1 MCFLLLLFL
10 SSSGISRIRPSGKRW
25 EKRILPLLLET
36 SISFRNRLS
45 LSLSLFPNL
54 VRPSTSSFL
63 PAFPIYFDLPFV
75 VPPAAHSLILVT
87 SPLPDPTSVLQ
98 RFGNFVFFIFFAPSD
113 NPELQLLHAA
123 LVYTLFF
130 CASVTVRTIRSAE
143 ALKSFQQQR
152 GWNEKEAQREE
163 GHNSI
168 WTCLS
173 LSESLHSFLS
183 AAQERER
190 DAAAAEGRDAATR
203 RIQAE
208 SGSALLPVPHAPLD
222 TRRPTLLYRPE
233 TGYIYTKRITK

>member
-25 EKRILPLLLET
+25 EKRREMLLET

-98 RFGNFVFFIFFAPSD
+98 RFGNFVFFYIFAPSD
-113 NPELQLLHAA
+113 NPELQLLHAAA

-183 AAQERER
+183 AAQERETPLLPR
-190 DAAAAEGRDAATR
+190 DATPPPGGYRQSRDRLYCQCRTLRWIRA
-203 RIQAE
+203 
-208 SGSALLPVPHAPLD
+208 APLS
-222 TRRPTLLYRPE
+222 
-233 TGYIYTKRITK
+233 YIDPKLDIYIQKE

>member
-1 MCFLLLLFL
+1 M
-10 SSSGISRIRPSGKRW
+10 
-25 EKRILPLLLET
+25 
-36 SISFRNRLS
+36 
-45 LSLSLFPNL
+45 
-54 VRPSTSSFL
+54 
-63 PAFPIYFDLPFV
+63 
-75 VPPAAHSLILVT
+75 
-87 SPLPDPTSVLQ
+87 
-98 RFGNFVFFIFFAPSD
+98 
-113 NPELQLLHAA
+113 LHAA

-233 TGYIYTKRITK
+233 TGYIYKKNNKITFGGFFDGAGRRGETFNQDEWNRPREHLSVGNEVTQDISPSNSFSFSCNGAVPESREMPTAFYINQKRKIGRTGQS